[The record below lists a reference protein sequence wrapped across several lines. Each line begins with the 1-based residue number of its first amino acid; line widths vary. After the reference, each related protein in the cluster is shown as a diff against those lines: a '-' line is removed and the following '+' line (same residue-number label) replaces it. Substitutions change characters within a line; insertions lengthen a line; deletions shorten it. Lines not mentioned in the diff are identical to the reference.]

1 MKIGIVCYP
10 TYGGSGIVA
19 TQLGME
25 MASQGDEAHFISYSL
40 PAKLDITLP
49 NIYFHQVNVKPYPLF
64 EYQPFSLA
72 LSTTIVNIVETYKL
86 DLLHVHY
93 AIPHAYAAYFAKQIL
108 KEKGIELPVITTL
121 HGTDITLVGQHPI
134 YKSAVEFSINQSDYI
149 TSVSDSLRKET
160 YHQFNIHKEIEV
172 IPNFINNAEINEN
185 SHCLKKNFVSNDEK
199 LLVHVSNLRKVKRID
214 DVMKIFNLVQKE
226 VKSKLLIVGEGPEA
240 ETIDRYTYKF
250 KLGEKVKN
258 FGKIQ
263 DVQNV
268 LRITDLFLLPS
279 EQESFGL
286 AALEAMACGV
296 PVISSNAGGITEVN
310 KDGYSGFV
318 SPIGDVESMAKNAI
332 RLLKDEDLLLK
343 FKKQAKNEALLFD
356 NSTIIPKYKE
366 LYNRALNQ
374 KLKPNI

>member
-356 NSTIIPKYKE
+356 NSKIIPKYKE

-374 KLKPNI
+374 KLKSNI

>member
-172 IPNFINNAEINEN
+172 IPNFINNAEIKEN
-185 SHCLKKNFVSNDEK
+185 AHCLKKNFVSNDEK

>member
-356 NSTIIPKYKE
+356 NSKIIPKYKE

>member
-172 IPNFINNAEINEN
+172 IPNFINNAEIKKNA
-185 SHCLKKNFVSNDEK
+185 HCLKKNFVSNDEK

-240 ETIDRYTYKF
+240 ETIDRYSYKF
-250 KLGEKVKN
+250 NLGDKVKN

-356 NSTIIPKYKE
+356 NSKIIPKYKE